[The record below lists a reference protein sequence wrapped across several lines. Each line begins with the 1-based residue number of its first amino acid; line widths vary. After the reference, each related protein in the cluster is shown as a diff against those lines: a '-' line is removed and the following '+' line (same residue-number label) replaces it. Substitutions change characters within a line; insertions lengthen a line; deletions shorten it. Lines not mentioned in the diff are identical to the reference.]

1 MRAKSESMTVLV
13 PSKVRDD
20 YWVYADNP
28 HSCHNW
34 TERSGKWLLFVP
46 WQKLDQTWKLI
57 AEETRSGRLG
67 IASKAATAKQ
77 NGLARNSWVKVICV
91 YTYDSDDREDVMRVR
106 TRLREIGFVK
116 KLSYKSD
123 RATEE
128 GVYATNTKGRVSLF
142 YE

>member
-1 MRAKSESMTVLV
+1 MRNQTGAILLPT
-13 PSKVRDD
+13 KVRDD
-20 YWVYADNP
+20 DWVFADNP
-28 HSCHNW
+28 RPSHDW

-57 AEETRSGRLG
+57 AEETISGRLG
-67 IASKAATAKQ
+67 IQSKAATAKQ
-77 NGLARNSWVKVICV
+77 NALARNSWIKVICV

-106 TRLREIGFVK
+106 TRLRETGFVK

-123 RATEE
+123 RATQE
-128 GVYATNTKGRVSLF
+128 GVYVTNTKGRVSLF